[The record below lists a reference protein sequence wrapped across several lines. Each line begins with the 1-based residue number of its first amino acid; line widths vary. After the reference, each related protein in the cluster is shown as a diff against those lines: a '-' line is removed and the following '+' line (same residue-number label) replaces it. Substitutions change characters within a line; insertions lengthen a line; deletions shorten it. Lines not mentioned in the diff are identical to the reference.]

1 MIQHR
6 GFSMAGRAI
15 WKGIIHFGV
24 FKIPVRLHITVQEER
39 IQFHLLHKSDHIK
52 LKQQMVCAYEKVP
65 VPTEE
70 QIRGFRLEEGKYI
83 LVEQEELEQADPEV
97 SRIIEVHEFVQIAQI
112 DPIFISR
119 SYYLEPDTKSKE
131 YHVMAATLGN
141 MNLAGICTWTMRKR
155 SYIGSLRM
163 HGNILCLNTLRYAD
177 EVIPVAALDLQHVP
191 LSEKE
196 LQIGRDLIDH
206 MTAPFE
212 PQKFADEHRKKLQ
225 SLIDQKARGEKI
237 KIIRPTRLKSTSA
250 DKLLNVLEANLKKVA

>member
-1 MIQHR
+1 
-6 GFSMAGRAI
+6 MAGRAI

-24 FKIPVRLHITVQEER
+24 FNIPVRLHITVQEER
-39 IQFHLLHKSDHIK
+39 IQFHLLHKSDHVR

-70 QIRGFRLEEGKYI
+70 QIRGFKLEEGKYI
-83 LVEQEELEQADPEV
+83 LVEQEELEQAEPEG
-97 SRIIEVHEFVQIAQI
+97 SRIIEVHEFVQSTQI

-119 SYYLEPDTKSKE
+119 SYYLEPDGKSKE
-131 YHVMAATLGN
+131 YHVMAAVLGN

-163 HGNILCLNTLRYAD
+163 HGNILRLNTLRYAD
-177 EVIPVAALDLQHVP
+177 EVIPVAALDLQNIP
-191 LSEKE
+191 LTEKE

-212 PQKFADEHRKKLQ
+212 AESFENEHRKKLQ
-225 SLIDQKARGEKI
+225 NLIDKKARGEKI
-237 KIIRPTRLKSTSA
+237 SIFRPTRLKPTSS
-250 DKLLNVLEANLKKVA
+250 DKLLNVLEASLKKVA